1 MADVMIRCPETGQ
14 AVQTGIGMDF
24 KTFKK
29 VTMRDNVLGSCPA
42 CGHDHLWQAEDAFPD
57 S

>member
-1 MADVMIRCPETGQ
+1 MADVMILCPETGR
-14 AVQTGIGMDF
+14 AVPTGIGMSFDSF
-24 KTFKK
+24 RS

-42 CGHDHLWQAEDAFPD
+42 CGRDHTWQGEDAFPD